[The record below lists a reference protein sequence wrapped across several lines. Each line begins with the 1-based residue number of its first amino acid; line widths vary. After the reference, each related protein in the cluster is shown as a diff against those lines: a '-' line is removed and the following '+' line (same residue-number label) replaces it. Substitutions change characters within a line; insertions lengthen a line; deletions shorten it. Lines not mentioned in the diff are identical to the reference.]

1 MSDKLDE
8 AYAKAIKKKERDE
21 KIRVCLL
28 ADICP
33 ECAAGHLELY
43 ETDNGFKFTDKYKCF
58 NCGNVISMP
67 Q

>member
-43 ETDNGFKFTDKYKCF
+43 ETDNGFKFTDK
-58 NCGNVISMP
+58 
-67 Q
+67 